1 MRPAASCSASLN
13 RSDSV
18 VAESVPERAFLVEP
32 MGMAMRVG
40 LTRREV
46 RWPPKEEQ
54 ERWMSIEA
62 AHAMLTSWFLEDGVN
77 VEDCPVLMRA
87 DDGAWVRVI

>member
-1 MRPAASCSASLN
+1 M
-13 RSDSV
+13 
-18 VAESVPERAFLVEP
+18 AEQVPELAFLVEP

-62 AHAMLTSWFLEDGVN
+62 AHAVLTSWFLEDGI
-77 VEDCPVLMRA
+77 DIADSPVLMQI
-87 DDGAWVRVI
+87 DDGAWVRVL